1 MLEFNKEYYSNNCY
15 FLIKEGKNK
24 IMVFYSVADTLTE
37 SRKNDTRVDF
47 DKKDEKE
54 VKEQISKFLK
64 NKKKLSKN
72 YIAKKFEKIKDGE
85 IEELVDSDGAMLG
98 SNIPITN
105 QVLSPKSTMD
115 QTVAAARIAQDPFR
129 LGYRV
134 YWGESED
141 EKSNTISETDV
152 HKNFGWDETEYLD
165 YDETVETLEDM
176 GVENPEERANE
187 FGKDPKLEKGKVK
200 GAFIKQRLSEKEK
213 IEEEKKQMLK
223 MVEDILTK
231 KNKDKSDIIEKEQTK
246 PIDTFLKKNIE
257 SIKKIAKKE
266 GVSINDIIKA
276 LKNNE

>member
-24 IMVFYSVADTLTE
+24 IMVFYTVGDTLTE
-37 SRKNDTRVDF
+37 SRKNDSRMDF

-64 NKKKLSKN
+64 QKKKLTKN
-72 YIAKKFEKIKDGE
+72 YITKKFEKIKDGE
-85 IEELVDSDGAMLG
+85 LDELVDSDGAMLG

-105 QVLSPKSTMD
+105 QVLSPNHTMD
-115 QTVAAARIAQDPFR
+115 QTVAMARVPTDPRAKGNR
-129 LGYRV
+129 LV
-134 YWGESED
+134 YWSL
-141 EKSNTISETDV
+141 NETDV

-187 FGKDPKLEKGKVK
+187 FGKDPKLEKGKVE

-231 KNKDKSDIIEKEQTK
+231 KNKDKSDIIEKENNK
-246 PIDTFLKKNIE
+246 PINSFIKKNIE
-257 SIKKIAKKE
+257 SLKKIAKKE
-266 GVSINDIIKA
+266 GLSINDIIKA
-276 LKNNE
+276 LKNDE

>member
-24 IMVFYSVADTLTE
+24 IMVFYTVGDTLTE

-47 DKKDEKE
+47 DKKDEVE

-64 NKKKLSKN
+64 AKKKLSKN
-72 YIAKKFEKIKDGE
+72 YIAKKFDKIKDGE
-85 IEELVDSDGAMLG
+85 LDELVDSDGAMLG

-115 QTVAAARIAQDPFR
+115 QTVATARIIQDPFR

-141 EKSNTISETDV
+141 EKSNTISETDI
-152 HKNFGWDETEYLD
+152 HDAFGWDETEYLD

-176 GVENPEERANE
+176 GVENPEERAEE
-187 FGKDPKLEKGKVK
+187 FGKDPKLEKGKVN

-231 KNKDKSDIIEKEQTK
+231 KNKDKSDIIEKENNK
-246 PIDTFLKKNIE
+246 PIDKFLKKNIE

-266 GVSINDIIKA
+266 GVSINDIIKI

>member
-24 IMVFYSVADTLTE
+24 IMVFYTVGDTLTE

-47 DKKDEKE
+47 DKKDEVE

-64 NKKKLSKN
+64 AKKKLSKN
-72 YIAKKFEKIKDGE
+72 YITKKFDKIKDGE
-85 IEELVDSDGAMLG
+85 LDELVDSDGGMLG
-98 SNIPITN
+98 SNVPILDQGQSSN
-105 QVLSPKSTMD
+105 STMD
-115 QTVAAARIAQDPFR
+115 QRINTARIIQDPFR

-187 FGKDPKLEKGKVK
+187 FGKDPKLEKGKVN

-266 GVSINDIIKA
+266 GVSINDIIKI

>member
-1 MLEFNKEYYSNNCY
+1 MLEFNKEYYNNNCY

-24 IMVFYSVADTLTE
+24 IIVFYTVGDTLTE
-37 SRKNDTRVDF
+37 SRKNDSRMDF
-47 DKKDEKE
+47 DKKHEKE
-54 VKEQISKFLK
+54 VKENISKFLK
-64 NKKKLSKN
+64 QKKKLSKD
-72 YIAKKFEKIKDGE
+72 YITKKFEKIKDGE
-85 IEELVDSDGAMLG
+85 LDELVDSDATMLG
-98 SNIPITN
+98 SNVPILDQGQSSN
-105 QVLSPKSTMD
+105 STMD
-115 QTVAAARIAQDPFR
+115 QRINTARIIQDPFR